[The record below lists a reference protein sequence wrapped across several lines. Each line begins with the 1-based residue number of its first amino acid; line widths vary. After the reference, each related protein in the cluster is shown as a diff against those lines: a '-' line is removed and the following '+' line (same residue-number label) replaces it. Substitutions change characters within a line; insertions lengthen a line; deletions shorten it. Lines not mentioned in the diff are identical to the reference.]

1 MKNRINR
8 FTVLNI
14 ILVVAIVATLGV
26 AFAAT
31 KHVGPF
37 AGRETTQTTTAKT
50 GADSQTGKTDAKAD
64 AVKNGNE
71 ATDGSAGTVT
81 AGASADTG
89 KTAEPAPSPSVTA
102 TPADVRQ
109 HASDLSYRMNDFID
123 YRPFEDSDLNVYDWI
138 SNQRRQRD
146 ISAWTNSDNAL
157 GDWIKAG
164 IHFDDSKSAE
174 ESAAA
179 IRDMDDAYATW
190 EHETLKLL
198 NQAMDEQA
206 SQMAQSA
213 TSLQQS
219 HPGYCSELVGIVKER
234 PATGETRAT
243 FEAQKNWHDRLSN
256 QWMQCEARAADPTK

>member
-1 MKNRINR
+1 MRNHINR

-14 ILVVAIVATLGV
+14 ILVVAIVAVLGV
-26 AFAAT
+26 TFAAT

-37 AGRETTQTTTAKT
+37 AGRETTQTTTT
-50 GADSQTGKTDAKAD
+50 RTVSDSPTGKTDAA
-64 AVKNGNE
+64 KNGDE
-71 ATDGSAGTVT
+71 ATDGSART
-81 AGASADTG
+81 ATNDADDDAG
-89 KTAEPAPSPSVTA
+89 KTAQPVPSPSVTT

-109 HASDLSYRMNDFID
+109 HASDLSYKMNDFASYKPFDDTDVSVYGWIID
-123 YRPFEDSDLNVYDWI
+123 QKQLDTT
-138 SNQRRQRD
+138 
-146 ISAWTNSDNAL
+146 AWRNSDNVL
-157 GDWIKAG
+157 GDRIKAG

-179 IRDMDDAYATW
+179 IKDMDDAYATW

-243 FEAQKNWHDRLSN
+243 FEAQKNWYDRLSN

>member
-26 AFAAT
+26 AFAVT

-50 GADSQTGKTDAKAD
+50 NSGKTDAKAE
-64 AVKNGNE
+64 ATENGNGK
-71 ATDGSAGTVT
+71 TDKSD
-81 AGASADTG
+81 GAAADAPADAG
-89 KTAEPAPSPSVTA
+89 KTAEPVQSPTVTT

-109 HASDLSYRMNDFID
+109 HATDLGQRMSELAGYRIFD
-123 YRPFEDSDLNVYDWI
+123 DSGTSAYEWI
-138 SNQRRQRD
+138 LDQKQLD
-146 ISAWTNSDNAL
+146 TTAWRNSDNAL
-157 GDWIKAG
+157 GDRIKAG
-164 IHFDDSKSAE
+164 AHFDDSKSAE

-179 IRDMDDAYATW
+179 IKDMDDAYATW

-243 FEAQKNWHDRLSN
+243 FEAQKNWYDRLSN